1 VFGRC
6 ETAQQ
11 LVYESE
17 GTANAITVKIEAI
30 YPNTTNALAHPQIV
44 AQL

>member
-11 LVYESE
+11 LAYESE
-17 GTANAITVKIEAI
+17 RTANAITAKIEAVC
-30 YPNTTNALAHPQIV
+30 PNTTNALAHPQIV